1 MIGEFEFNFVGTKSL
16 QYEALT
22 HIDALRFFKLEYEKV
37 MGDNRKAR
45 IIEKAKYLYDKFDWF
60 KIMNENEL
68 RTLARYVKQRTFKTD
83 HTVFYKGTQPE
94 WVFIVKSGSF
104 KIERYVVVE
113 KKNIWP
119 KTNRLWDM
127 SKIKRNLLFTE
138 KIIKQDQMFGVENLI
153 SGKPYEFNFVAN
165 NEGATL
171 WYIEKHKILK
181 LTDLNVLLEDIPFN
195 HANSTLDS
203 SVQFK
208 WMDEDQIIE
217 KIKSIEQAWNAEK

>member
-1 MIGEFEFNFVGTKSL
+1 M
-16 QYEALT
+16 
-22 HIDALRFFKLEYEKV
+22 
-37 MGDNRKAR
+37 
-45 IIEKAKYLYDKFDWF
+45 
-60 KIMNENEL
+60 
-68 RTLARYVKQRTFKTD
+68 
-83 HTVFYKGTQPE
+83 
-94 WVFIVKSGSF
+94 
-104 KIERYVVVE
+104 VVE

-127 SKIKRNLLFTE
+127 SKVKRNLLFTE

-153 SGKPYEFNFVAN
+153 SGEPYEFNFVAN

-171 WYIEKHKILK
+171 WYIEKHKLLK

-208 WMDEDQIIE
+208 CMDEDQIIE
-217 KIKSIEQAWNAEK
+217 KIKSIEQA